1 MLHRGRAL
9 IVSTLLLA
17 ASMPAQSPT
26 AEKTPAVRLLSGV
39 GNIHHPVSTRNPEA
53 QAYFDQGLSLVY
65 GFNHEAAARSFRRAA
80 ELDPGLAMAWW
91 GVAEAV
97 GPNYNDPAS
106 PNRFQQGHEA
116 VQKAVELSAQASPR
130 ERDYILA
137 MVKRFPAGSNRDFH
151 RAAEDYRDA
160 MRELM
165 HKYPGDLDA
174 AVLFAES
181 AMDLHAWSLWQKN
194 GAAAEGT
201 EEIVATLE
209 SVIQRDPDHIGALHY
224 YIHAVEASPNPQR
237 ALSAAERLAADA
249 PAAGHLVHMP
259 AHVYVRTGD
268 YDLAV
273 QTNEKAAV
281 VDRNYI
287 ANSGAPGSY
296 SLTYYSH
303 NLHFMA
309 YAASMDGDYARA
321 REAAEALANH
331 VRLPAKEVPSLE
343 GFLIVPLSVM
353 MRFQRWNEILKQAPP
368 DPGLPLLGAWWH
380 FARGMAL
387 AAKGNTGTAQAER
400 QKLHSAELATP
411 PDALFAM
418 SLNNHAGDILKI
430 AGDVLNAKI
439 TVASR
444 HYTEAVAALRAAV
457 AVQDRLDY
465 EEPPAWFYPVRESL
479 GAVLLMSGDAS
490 AAEKVFRDDLE
501 QNPRNPRSLFGLQQ
515 ALKRQGREDEATSA
529 ETQFRAGWKGSPLQ
543 LDDLI

>member
-1 MLHRGRAL
+1 
-9 IVSTLLLA
+9 
-17 ASMPAQSPT
+17 
-26 AEKTPAVRLLSGV
+26 
-39 GNIHHPVSTRNPEA
+39 
-53 QAYFDQGLSLVY
+53 
-65 GFNHEAAARSFRRAA
+65 
-80 ELDPGLAMAWW
+80 
-91 GVAEAV
+91 
-97 GPNYNDPAS
+97 
-106 PNRFQQGHEA
+106 
-116 VQKAVELSAQASPR
+116 
-130 ERDYILA
+130 
-137 MVKRFPAGSNRDFH
+137 
-151 RAAEDYRDA
+151 
-160 MRELM
+160 
-165 HKYPGDLDA
+165 
-174 AVLFAES
+174 
-181 AMDLHAWSLWQKN
+181 
-194 GAAAEGT
+194 
-201 EEIVATLE
+201 
-209 SVIQRDPDHIGALHY
+209 
-224 YIHAVEASPNPQR
+224 
-237 ALSAAERLAADA
+237 
-249 PAAGHLVHMP
+249 
-259 AHVYVRTGD
+259 
-268 YDLAV
+268 
-273 QTNEKAAV
+273 
-281 VDRNYI
+281 
-287 ANSGAPGSY
+287 
-296 SLTYYSH
+296 
-303 NLHFMA
+303 
-309 YAASMDGDYARA
+309 
-321 REAAEALANH
+321 
-331 VRLPAKEVPSLE
+331 
-343 GFLIVPLSVM
+343 M